1 MARELVDVTLR
12 SWALRFLADPV
23 KFIVTELFANATD
36 ETPGEDIWLLLSHE
50 GGCLSIGVWTP
61 AGRCRCRRRL
71 TRTPSQVG
79 ALVWARRVKPLL
91 GLLSVDD
98 PDPAVREDAGLML
111 EIFSEVRTGGN

>member
-50 GGCLSIGVWTP
+50 GGCLSIGVWDSSRTMP
-61 AGRCRCRRRL
+61 VPEAPDPYAESGRGLSLGQARQAAVGTAQRRR
-71 TRTPSQVG
+71 P
-79 ALVWARRVKPLL
+79 
-91 GLLSVDD
+91 
-98 PDPAVREDAGLML
+98 
-111 EIFSEVRTGGN
+111 